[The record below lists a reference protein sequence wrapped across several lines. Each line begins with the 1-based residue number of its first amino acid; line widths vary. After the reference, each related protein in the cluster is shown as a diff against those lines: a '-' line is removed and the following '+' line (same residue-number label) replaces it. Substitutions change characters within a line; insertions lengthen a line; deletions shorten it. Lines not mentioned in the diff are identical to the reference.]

1 MILNKLKWEGEII
14 IDGVRYSSVDEI
26 PRELELTDNMNI
38 LLIPKENV
46 RASQDTQA
54 SNTEYRITV
63 RQYMTRKSTP
73 SFDFMKKW
81 NNDIPMPLMT
91 MIGTI
96 EKETQGMY
104 KMNLHADTSFIKLDR
119 CMKCG
124 KPITNPVSKF
134 FGMGPECG
142 NHNYVNPFNS
152 ETELNEAIN
161 QYKDETLSKINWCGW
176 VIKSAITEMEEL
188 K

>member
-73 SFDFMKKW
+73 SFDFMSKY

-96 EKETQGMY
+96 EKETPGMY
-104 KMNLHADTSFIKLDR
+104 KMNLRADTSFIKLDR

-161 QYKDETLSKINWCGW
+161 QYKDETLSKIKWCGW